1 MHAITLDAT
10 DCRILAVLQEEGRIS
25 NLDLAERISLSPSA
39 CLRRMRLLEEQGV
52 IEHYRACLS
61 REKLGF
67 GFEAFVQVSMRNEEN
82 QWHERFAEALREWP
96 EVVGAFVVTG
106 ESHYLL
112 RVLAHNLK
120 HYSDFVLNRLYKAPG
135 VMDIRSNI
143 VLQTL
148 KDEAGAPVGLAR
160 TGRSKRCKAVE
171 AAAVEHERW
180 CRVRFHPHAAA
191 LHFAD
196 EDHVVAFIVAA
207 AVVAFEPRERAVEH
221 GHPRVAGRMRDPFE
235 AVALVGREALAQVE
249 LRGREH
255 VHHVMAVAAKHG
267 RRRRF
272 VREAPQHERRIE
284 RDRVERAG
292 GDADQLAGRRA
303 RRDHR
308 HA

>member
-61 REKLGF
+61 REARLRL
-67 GFEAFVQVSMRNEEN
+67 EAFVQVSMRNEEN

-160 TGRSKRCKAVE
+160 TGAIKAV
-171 AAAVEHERW
+171 
-180 CRVRFHPHAAA
+180 
-191 LHFAD
+191 
-196 EDHVVAFIVAA
+196 
-207 AVVAFEPRERAVEH
+207 
-221 GHPRVAGRMRDPFE
+221 
-235 AVALVGREALAQVE
+235 
-249 LRGREH
+249 
-255 VHHVMAVAAKHG
+255 
-267 RRRRF
+267 
-272 VREAPQHERRIE
+272 
-284 RDRVERAG
+284 
-292 GDADQLAGRRA
+292 
-303 RRDHR
+303 
-308 HA
+308 

>member
-52 IEHYRACLS
+52 IERYRACLS

-67 GFEAFVQVSMRNEEN
+67 ELEAFLQVSMRNEEN

-160 TGRSKRCKAVE
+160 TG
-171 AAAVEHERW
+171 
-180 CRVRFHPHAAA
+180 P
-191 LHFAD
+191 
-196 EDHVVAFIVAA
+196 I
-207 AVVAFEPRERAVEH
+207 RAV
-221 GHPRVAGRMRDPFE
+221 
-235 AVALVGREALAQVE
+235 
-249 LRGREH
+249 
-255 VHHVMAVAAKHG
+255 
-267 RRRRF
+267 
-272 VREAPQHERRIE
+272 
-284 RDRVERAG
+284 
-292 GDADQLAGRRA
+292 
-303 RRDHR
+303 
-308 HA
+308 

>member
-67 GFEAFVQVSMRNEEN
+67 ELEAFVQVSMRNEEN

-160 TGRSKRCKAVE
+160 MGSIKAV
-171 AAAVEHERW
+171 
-180 CRVRFHPHAAA
+180 
-191 LHFAD
+191 
-196 EDHVVAFIVAA
+196 
-207 AVVAFEPRERAVEH
+207 
-221 GHPRVAGRMRDPFE
+221 
-235 AVALVGREALAQVE
+235 
-249 LRGREH
+249 
-255 VHHVMAVAAKHG
+255 
-267 RRRRF
+267 
-272 VREAPQHERRIE
+272 
-284 RDRVERAG
+284 
-292 GDADQLAGRRA
+292 
-303 RRDHR
+303 
-308 HA
+308 

>member
-67 GFEAFVQVSMRNEEN
+67 ELEAFVQVSMRNEEN

-160 TGRSKRCKAVE
+160 TGAVKAV
-171 AAAVEHERW
+171 
-180 CRVRFHPHAAA
+180 
-191 LHFAD
+191 
-196 EDHVVAFIVAA
+196 
-207 AVVAFEPRERAVEH
+207 
-221 GHPRVAGRMRDPFE
+221 
-235 AVALVGREALAQVE
+235 
-249 LRGREH
+249 
-255 VHHVMAVAAKHG
+255 
-267 RRRRF
+267 
-272 VREAPQHERRIE
+272 
-284 RDRVERAG
+284 
-292 GDADQLAGRRA
+292 
-303 RRDHR
+303 
-308 HA
+308 